1 MMKSIARSLL
11 DKLGVEIR
19 RTRAG
24 ATGFPASPYA
34 VQQKLLWETGRRHPV
49 IFDVGAHKGETVARY
64 RGLFPDVDIWGFE
77 AFPDSIRVLQQRFAN
92 DASVHIVPA
101 AVTDRSGQKTFY
113 VNANDSTHSLLPRNQ
128 GSRRYYHSSADAVSA
143 MEVAATTLDD
153 VIKDNRIDL
162 VDILKLD
169 IQGSELMAFDGAKE
183 TLEANRVSL
192 IYTETLFVPHYQNN
206 PLFYELWT
214 RLAEYGYTLFNL
226 YDLYHARNGQLR
238 FADALFVSPQM
249 RRDVID
255 RFADEP

>member
-1 MMKSIARSLL
+1 
-11 DKLGVEIR
+11 
-19 RTRAG
+19 
-24 ATGFPASPYA
+24 
-34 VQQKLLWETGRRHPV
+34 
-49 IFDVGAHKGETVARY
+49 
-64 RGLFPDVDIWGFE
+64 
-77 AFPDSIRVLQQRFAN
+77 
-92 DASVHIVPA
+92 
-101 AVTDRSGQKTFY
+101 
-113 VNANDSTHSLLPRNQ
+113 
-128 GSRRYYHSSADAVSA
+128 
-143 MEVAATTLDD
+143 
-153 VIKDNRIDL
+153 
-162 VDILKLD
+162 
-169 IQGSELMAFDGAKE
+169 MAFDGAKE